1 MGKYSKYSKYHGVT
15 KWARPTGDKKTMDRA
30 AAKPWMATLWHNGAA
45 WNSSRFAT
53 EREAAIAYDTKVLEL
68 GLDKPLNILK
78 PKTA

>member
-1 MGKYSKYSKYHGVT
+1 MGKYSKYHGVT
-15 KWARPTGDKKTMDRA
+15 KLERPKGSRSKIEAREIT
-30 AAKPWMATLWHNGAA
+30 PWRATLRHNGEK
-45 WNSSRFAT
+45 WGSQYFAT